1 MDGLKAWNLMLV
13 LEKSWASPLWAPTV
27 LTYASGEVPFW
38 LKPPPL
44 WNVDRLVAS
53 IAAIILLVLLLL
65 RKVICFF
72 EVSIMATSDAAIFLA
87 EGEARGESKAFI

>member
-1 MDGLKAWNLMLV
+1 MLV
-13 LEKSWASPLWAPTV
+13 LEKSCASPFWAPTV
-27 LTYASGEVPFW
+27 LTCASGEVPLW

-65 RKVICFF
+65 REVICLL
-72 EVSIMATSDAAIFLA
+72 ELSIMATSDAIIFLLFL
-87 EGEARGESKAFI
+87 GESYGDSRAYI